1 MEPRMA
7 IVNVESVGPLAKVH
21 GDDRMP
27 RHTRIRPARGLSI
40 TGRDPSKAV
49 RHGRT
54 RPIWI
59 GGNEVVADNVVS
71 RAIECH
77 GKTQSVE

>member
-40 TGRDPSKAV
+40 TSRDPSKAV

-59 GGNEVVADNVVS
+59 GGMRLSPRMSSPERMN
-71 RAIECH
+71 AIV
-77 GKTQSVE
+77 KRN